1 MSQVLGMEGRALTPG
16 SRARR
21 RRIHWGRVAR
31 VALLLA
37 LSSIFIVPFFWLG
50 MTALKTYEETGAYPI
65 HILPTAPQWNNFQEA
80 LTTITYGRYFW
91 NSMFLSTVSA
101 VLVTGT
107 SALVGFGFAR
117 LRGWG
122 KGPLFVLMLST
133 LMLPPVITLIPSY
146 IIYARLGMTYTYW
159 PWIIG
164 GLGSSPIFNFLFR
177 QFFANIPTDLED
189 AAIVDGCGYWR
200 IFWQLFLP
208 LSKPVMAT
216 VAIFTFQG
224 VWNDY
229 IAPTL
234 YLDQSNTTL
243 AVAMQIGYLDPTGSH
258 SLPQLVAAGNL
269 LYSLP
274 VFVLFFAAQRYFVQG
289 IVTTGLKG

>member
-1 MSQVLGMEGRALTPG
+1 MSQAMGMGERTVTSRSLG
-16 SRARR
+16 RR
-21 RRIHWGRVAR
+21 RVHWGHVVRLAVILILSAIFS
-31 VALLLA
+31 VPFVWLLL
-37 LSSIFIVPFFWLG
+37 
-50 MTALKTYEETGAYPI
+50 TALKSFEEINAYPI
-65 HILPTAPQWNNFQEA
+65 QILPSVPQWENFTDA
-80 LTTITYGRYFW
+80 LTRINYAKFAW
-91 NSMFLSTVSA
+91 NSTFLSTASA
-101 VLVTGT
+101 VLTTMT

-122 KGPLFVLMLST
+122 RRTFFMLMLST
-133 LMLPPVITLIPSY
+133 LMLPPIITLIPSY
-146 IIYARLGMTYTYW
+146 IIYARLGLTYTYW

-164 GLGSSPIFNFLFR
+164 GLGASPIFSFLFR
-177 QFFANIPTDLED
+177 QFFANLPTELED
-189 AAIVDGCGYWR
+189 AAIVDGCGYGR

-229 IAPTL
+229 IAPNL
-234 YLDQSNTTL
+234 YLDQDNTTL
-243 AVAMQIGYLDPTGSH
+243 AVAMQIGYTDPTGSH
-258 SLPQLVAAGNL
+258 SLPQLIAAGNL
-269 LYSLP
+269 IYALP